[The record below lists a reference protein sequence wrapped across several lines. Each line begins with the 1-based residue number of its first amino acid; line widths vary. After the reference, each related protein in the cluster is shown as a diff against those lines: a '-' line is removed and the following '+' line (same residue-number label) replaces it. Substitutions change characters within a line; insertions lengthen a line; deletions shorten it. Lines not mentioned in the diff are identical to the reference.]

1 MPVRERRQHQ
11 RLQFEQP
18 LPAHFSSTEVDLADL
33 SLRVARIIHQ
43 QPLQTGRSGPLRFH
57 WLGHPITVEAE
68 VVRCRMDR
76 MADARGGNVYSSGL
90 CYLQPHGKGDP
101 LRELVEEH
109 VVQAVREQ
117 IANARG
123 TFIPLAERTHLFRS
137 TERLSILLPPGEK
150 RGRIP
155 SSFLVCSL
163 TERGWRK
170 IASSDPA
177 QPPQGFTV
185 SALEDTDHVE
195 LLCRTY
201 SKAGEQDRHLIRML
215 AEISIQEGLGR
226 P

>member
-1 MPVRERRQHQ
+1 M
-11 RLQFEQP
+11 
-18 LPAHFSSTEVDLADL
+18 
-33 SLRVARIIHQ
+33 
-43 QPLQTGRSGPLRFH
+43 
-57 WLGHPITVEAE
+57 
-68 VVRCRMDR
+68 
-76 MADARGGNVYSSGL
+76 
-90 CYLQPHGKGDP
+90 QPHGKGDP

-137 TERLSILLPPGEK
+137 TERLSILVPPGER

-155 SSFLVCSL
+155 SSFLVCSF
-163 TERGWRK
+163 TDKGWRK

-177 QPPQGFTV
+177 QPPAGFTV

-201 SKAGEQDRHLIRML
+201 AKASEQDRHLIRML
-215 AEISIQEGLGR
+215 AEISIRESWGR